1 MSQDITSNI
10 NKNEEKKVMTITAED
25 GSIDQVEIIVAF
37 EFTDLNKE
45 YVVYTKNEVDAND
58 NVTLYIS
65 SVVGVENGEA
75 ILGGIDTDEEW
86 DRIKNVLRELAK
98 DEPEVAEE

>member
-1 MSQDITSNI
+1 MNQDMLSNI
-10 NKNEEKKVMTITAED
+10 NKGEEKKIMTITAED
-25 GSIDQVEIIVAF
+25 GSIDQVEVIVAF
-37 EFTDLNKE
+37 EFTDLKKE

-58 NVTLYIS
+58 NVTIYIS
-65 SVVGVENGEA
+65 SVVSVENGEA

-98 DEPEVAEE
+98 PEETENAE